1 MVLADNGVP
10 ESLTGT
16 SHAHSEGQE
25 GESSHAGGVAADNGF
40 VDTDTGE
47 VVDIAGLGQTDN
59 GVDQD
64 VGLARTSSTDSQL
77 TMGTVHG
84 VTSLEG
90 NNTGPVQLLEVG
102 ADLCRGVSVG
112 DIVVVDRGLNGLN
125 VSSDVEFLDGLVE
138 VLDRGVSNIVVT
150 KDLNGLFD
158 LVGSVDVLNSQDG
171 DGIVVTGIAKSNA
184 LVGLQRKAIDIFLRD
199 IQVDWDRPEGSVG
212 KTEIIDNTEV
222 VLLVQETLKR
232 RETSR
237 DDELKI
243 AKLTLGEDDGLEGL
257 GLLEELLVDGLIAG
271 NKILEDSA
279 VRSVGHCGICGVG

>member
-1 MVLADNGVP
+1 
-10 ESLTGT
+10 
-16 SHAHSEGQE
+16 
-25 GESSHAGGVAADNGF
+25 
-40 VDTDTGE
+40 
-47 VVDIAGLGQTDN
+47 
-59 GVDQD
+59 
-64 VGLARTSSTDSQL
+64 
-77 TMGTVHG
+77 MGTVHG

-138 VLDRGVSNIVVT
+138 VLDSGVSNIVVT